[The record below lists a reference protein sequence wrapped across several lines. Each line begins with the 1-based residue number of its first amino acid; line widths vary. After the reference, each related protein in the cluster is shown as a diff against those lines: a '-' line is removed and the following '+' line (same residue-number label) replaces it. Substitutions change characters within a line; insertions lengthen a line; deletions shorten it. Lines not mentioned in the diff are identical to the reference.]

1 MHLQHLVCCCTV
13 QALGSSSKQLP
24 PPCRWTSDDSDSA
37 PGAASQPRAA
47 AHAVQ
52 HSQAVLRGGTLGPSK
67 PLLVCWLGTQVYST
81 PAVCSN
87 LRLFLPCCCAAL
99 CCAVLCCAV
108 LCCAVLCCAVL
119 CCAVLCC
126 VYTLQRCA
134 VLCCAVP
141 SWYMCTSPSCNSAVW
156 QAAVSPSHQFL
167 SFQPLHSVSLALLAF
182 FSACAAGIRIS
193 AQPISKTSLNSV
205 MTAAAVSSSQLQKA
219 AAVHWY

>member
-1 MHLQHLVCCCTV
+1 MFQILPLVLQVSPEQQPTLFNIPRQYYGEVPLVHPNHSWF
-13 QALGSSSKQLP
+13 AGLGLK
-24 PPCRWTSDDSDSA
+24 W
-37 PGAASQPRAA
+37 
-47 AHAVQ
+47 
-52 HSQAVLRGGTLGPSK
+52 
-67 PLLVCWLGTQVYST
+67 YST
-81 PAVCSN
+81 PAVCSK
-87 LRLFLPCCCAAL
+87 LRLFLSCCCT
-99 CCAVLCCAV
+99 
-108 LCCAVLCCAVL
+108 VLCCAVL